1 MLPAVVLLKILYVHM
16 ELLLKRQIQKEH
28 DILNYLKKFKSEQVG
43 THHKLIKF
51 KLMNTL
57 GLVTLLLT
65 THT

>member
-1 MLPAVVLLKILYVHM
+1 M

-28 DILNYLKKFKSEQVG
+28 DILNYLKKFK
-43 THHKLIKF
+43 
-51 KLMNTL
+51 LMYTL